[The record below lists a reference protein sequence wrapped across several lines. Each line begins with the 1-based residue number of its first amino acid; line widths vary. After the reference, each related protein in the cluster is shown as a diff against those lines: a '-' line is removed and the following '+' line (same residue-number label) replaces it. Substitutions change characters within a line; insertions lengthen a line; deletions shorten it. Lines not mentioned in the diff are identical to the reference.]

1 MNVIRARVGNPW
13 FPTTSA
19 AMVFNFAF
27 HNMTVLVVQQDDI
40 VIEPISLPMFKKL
53 LRRKFACVSF
63 TPPTHI
69 ALQERPVDS
78 PGYEIA
84 NSFVIVVQ
92 EPTP

>member
-27 HNMTVLVVQQDDI
+27 HNMTELVVQQDDI
-40 VIEPISLPMFKKL
+40 VIEPIAMPLFKKW
-53 LRRKFACVSF
+53 LRRKFPGASF

-84 NSFVIVVQ
+84 DRFVIVVQ